1 MIKFIISFFLK
12 KFSRPVLQ
20 KISKPIF
27 IIVSLLYKGNK
38 VTCPICKIKLK
49 KFFPYGRNIRDN
61 ALCPNCLS
69 LERHRLMYL
78 YLKNETN
85 FFKKELNVLHIAPE
99 QCFIS
104 IFKNSKNINYTS
116 GDLFSPLAD
125 IKMDIHK
132 MPFKNDTFDIILCNH
147 VLEHVND
154 DIKAL
159 KEIIRVM
166 KKGGFSIL
174 QVPFY
179 YPLPNKT
186 QEDKSIINA
195 SEREKAYGQSDHL
208 RKYGKDYKKRLSSVG
223 FKVDVNEYIKKLSI
237 EKQKKYGLSEN
248 ELIYIGK
255 KN

>member
-1 MIKFIISFFLK
+1 MIKFIVSFFLK
-12 KFSRPVLQ
+12 KIPRPFLQ

-27 IIVSLLYKGNK
+27 IIISILYRGNK
-38 VTCPICKIKLK
+38 VKCPICKIKLK
-49 KFFPYGRNIRDN
+49 KFFPYGRIIRDN

-69 LERHRLMYL
+69 LERHRLIYL
-78 YLKNETN
+78 YLKNETI
-85 FFKKELNVLHIAPE
+85 FFNKKLNVLHIAPE
-99 QCFIS
+99 NCFIS
-104 IFKNSKNINYTS
+104 IFKSSKNINYTS

-132 MPFKNDTFDIILCNH
+132 MPFKNNTFDVVLCNH
-147 VLEHVND
+147 VLEHLDD

-166 KKGGFSIL
+166 KNGGFSIL

-179 YPLPNKT
+179 YPLPNNT
-186 QEDKSIINA
+186 LEDKTIIKA

-223 FKVDVNEYIKKLSI
+223 FKVDENKYINRLS
-237 EKQKKYGLSEN
+237 EEEQKKDGLSKN
-248 ELIYIGK
+248 EIIYIGI